1 MKWRGLRDTFI
12 ENDGQNEWR
21 VTQASAKAANQTF
34 YFTLLNDLNK
44 YPSDD

>member
-1 MKWRGLRDTFI
+1 MRLGL
-12 ENDGQNEWR
+12 NDGQNEWR